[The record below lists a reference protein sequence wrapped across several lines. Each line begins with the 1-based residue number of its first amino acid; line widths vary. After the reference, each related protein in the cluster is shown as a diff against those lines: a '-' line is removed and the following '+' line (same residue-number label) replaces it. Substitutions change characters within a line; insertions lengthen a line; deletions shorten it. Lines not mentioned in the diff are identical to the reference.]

1 MVGDRRMDGWM
12 ETGWF
17 QLLQSFIISQTHTD
31 TLRHISTHAH
41 THTHP
46 HTSYGYHVP
55 TILSCFNIRQVTAGV
70 AFHTSAQP

>member
-1 MVGDRRMDGWM
+1 MVGDGGMDGWM

-17 QLLQSFIISQTHTD
+17 QLLQSFIISQTQTHLD
-31 TLRHISTHAH
+31 TYQHMH